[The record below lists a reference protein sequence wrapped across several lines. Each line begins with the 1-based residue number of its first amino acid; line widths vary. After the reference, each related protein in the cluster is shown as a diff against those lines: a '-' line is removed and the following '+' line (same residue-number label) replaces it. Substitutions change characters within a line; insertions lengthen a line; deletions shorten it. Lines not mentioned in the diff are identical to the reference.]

1 MHILKCILLLHFI
14 DNLDRHRC
22 LVWNTFSLEFWR
34 YYTIAFLLLVLLL
47 RSQKSFWF
55 LTPFYY
61 MGALRRF
68 SLSAV
73 CWKFTVIRFLWVPF
87 NLEICIL
94 PLSPRLPLHPSKFSW
109 IILLVISSFISFY
122 IFCMFIFLCCSG
134 GDILR
139 SVFQFSTSRL
149 IVIFSYHVKI
159 NTSFYYLYWLL
170 LNGMFDYCPFW
181 DNLHMD
187 YIFYFIS
194 EYYKYIY

>member
-47 RSQKSFWF
+47 RSQKSVWF

-109 IILLVISSFISFY
+109 IILLVISSFIFCVFPLWKLFYLVLNFLGWSFSFISPHPP
-122 IFCMFIFLCCSG
+122 IFIYLFLFALLSGRNFIFQPFSG
-134 GDILR
+134 C
-139 SVFQFSTSRL
+139 F
-149 IVIFSYHVKI
+149 IVSGIIVLKFVRA
-159 NTSFYYLYWLL
+159 LL
-170 LNGMFDYCPFW
+170 VLW
-181 DNLHMD
+181 
-187 YIFYFIS
+187 
-194 EYYKYIY
+194 